1 MPKSKIKWDEHT
13 TAAANAR
20 RVLPRLAA
28 DYFKEVR
35 DFLATE
41 REPEEFHRM
50 RLASKRFRY
59 TLELFRPC
67 YGTGLEERLGA
78 LKKLQDALG
87 DLNDAVASMDLLGGR
102 TGEKVEKFLSA
113 RAEEKAQEFRVHWT
127 ESFDAPKQ
135 EDVWLEFLRKAHA
148 PARERTVKRA
158 PTRGKRSGSRTPAES
173 PMSLTGK

>member
-1 MPKSKIKWDEHT
+1 LAKRKIKWDEHA

-20 RVLPRLAA
+20 SVLPRLAA
-28 DYFKEVR
+28 AYFQEVR
-35 DFLATE
+35 DFLSSD
-41 REPEEFHRM
+41 REAAEFHRM

-67 YGTGLEERLGA
+67 YGPGLEERLDA
-78 LKKLQDALG
+78 LKNLQDALG
-87 DLNDAVASMDLLGGR
+87 DLNDAVATMDLLSGR

-135 EDVWLEFLRKAHA
+135 EQWWLGFLRKSHA

-158 PTRGKRSGSRTPAES
+158 PAAR
-173 PMSLTGK
+173 

>member
-1 MPKSKIKWDEHT
+1 
-13 TAAANAR
+13 
-20 RVLPRLAA
+20 
-28 DYFKEVR
+28 
-35 DFLATE
+35 
-41 REPEEFHRM
+41 M

-67 YGTGLEERLGA
+67 YGPGMEDRLDA

-102 TGEKVEKFLSA
+102 TGKKVEKFLSA

-135 EDVWLEFLRKAHA
+135 EGVWLKFLRKPHA
-148 PARERTVKRA
+148 PAGNRKVKHTAKRA
-158 PTRGKRSGSRTPAES
+158 TANAN
-173 PMSLTGK
+173 